1 MKTIILV
8 SHSEKVTEGL
18 KEMIDEM
25 VGTSEYVKVHSAG
38 GTGDGRLGTN
48 TLMVSELI
56 ESSSDSESILI
67 FADIGSAIM
76 CSETAIELLGDEKL
90 ANKTHIVDAP
100 LVEGSFA
107 AAVMASTNASL
118 DSILEE
124 IKTVDKIYL

>member
-8 SHSEKVTEGL
+8 SHSEKITEGL

-25 VGTSEYVKVHSAG
+25 VGTSEHVVVHSAG

-48 TLMVSELI
+48 AIMVLELI
-56 ESSSDSESILI
+56 EKSSVSDDILI

-76 CSETAIELLGDEKL
+76 CSETAIELIEDEEL
-90 ANKTHIVDAP
+90 ANKVHIIDAP

-107 AAVMASTNASL
+107 AAVMASSGVSL
-118 DSILEE
+118 DGILEE
-124 IKTVDKIYL
+124 IIIANGII